1 MPLVNPATGGGS
13 IGATTGT
20 GSVVLENTPTLI
32 TPNIGAATG
41 SSLAVTG
48 ALTAATATTTGNVT
62 FLPGNGLSTYGLS
75 WEAASNGNA
84 GALILLNSK
93 LFLNGGLCSRNGQDL
108 KLIGAETGA
117 GILFYTNA
125 DSTTPKMTLSSAG
138 ALSVVGAVTGSNL
151 SGTNTGDQD
160 LSALT
165 SIGLAAGLAIA
176 LG

>member
-41 SSLAVTG
+41 SSLA
-48 ALTAATATTTGNVT
+48 AT
-62 FLPGNGLSTYGLS
+62 
-75 WEAASNGNA
+75 
-84 GALILLNSK
+84 
-93 LFLNGGLCSRNGQDL
+93 
-108 KLIGAETGA
+108 
-117 GILFYTNA
+117 
-125 DSTTPKMTLSSAG
+125 
-138 ALSVVGAVTGSNL
+138 GAVTGSNL